1 MPAVDNQ
8 LRFRLPR
15 QVHAAL
21 GQRDGRRRLE
31 GHPKGQG
38 HPGRHAA
45 ENPAVVVRFC
55 FDNAVFQ
62 IKRVVV
68 LTSHQVGRV
77 KAAAKVNALDRRDAE
92 GRLGNT
98 VFHPAEHWLAQ
109 PHRQSRDAAAD
120 DAADGIAPGHGRLHS
135 GVHPRLVC
143 FAADGENLRRDS
155 DAPPL

>member
-21 GQRDGRRRLE
+21 GQRDGRPRLE
-31 GHPKGQG
+31 GHPECQG

-45 ENPAVVVRFC
+45 EDPAVVVRFC

-68 LTSHQVGRV
+68 FAARQVGRV

-109 PHRQSRDAAAD
+109 PHRQSREDVYKRQGAYPAGRSRGQSAALPPVFPS
-120 DAADGIAPGHGRLHS
+120 APAS
-135 GVHPRLVC
+135 V
-143 FAADGENLRRDS
+143 
-155 DAPPL
+155 